1 MRFISDNMFP
11 ITLSE
16 DISLSFFYQFVSPS
30 SEPMLNTPNGT
41 GKGKGK
47 HEFLDE
53 KKDLLDGFFN

>member
-1 MRFISDNMFP
+1 MFP